1 MVEWSL
7 QLSAKDNKNQGQVN
21 SYAKELNKV
30 YKFEERPDN
39 FEGEF
44 YGLEFNDRSFNYTGY
59 DPDTLKRFKE
69 LVEKVVAHFPDILFD
84 YVEFGD
90 YPNIVITYTS
100 KDGKLSRTEPSTM
113 YVYTDNTAKY
123 NEMVET
129 FAPLLAARGYEF
141 ERKDA
146 EQTISWAFDLLNGKS
161 ECDEIITAASN
172 QLPGM
177 LLVCYYTND
186 NCEDAFCIVEQC
198 RALNGEYEWEE
209 LDEFLFCLAD
219 EASDK
224 HNELPFTVSQAVAA
238 PDECVKKIF
247 DSVHSGNKK
256 INEYLIRKALLHNIS
271 YMRFLHSDDKEWLLA
286 MDSCTTD
293 SIVLAGM
300 YHSWRAWE
308 DSYTDPDS
316 GETVS
321 IGRYELL
328 DTPLFKS
335 NDGETETLLGKVC
348 KAGNHLLNNITD
360 VVWILSNLTP
370 LDYTRMLVENADNLG
385 EDDRRWA
392 YREIGD
398 LYRWGK
404 EEFGFFID
412 KRKAKEC
419 YDKAFYTDEN
429 PLEDSDD
436 YGEPDPCTY
445 TYTVKGEIAPLKE
458 LAEKIAN
465 KYGDVENEL
474 GLYVP
479 INIFMHY
486 LVGTDPKREY
496 YCGNLL
502 RVDEQDGALLL
513 RIETERGETALA
525 YALVAKFPGLE
536 VEIEEELYE
545 ESQASQKPRNC
556 H

>member
-1 MVEWSL
+1 MVEWTL
-7 QLSAKDNKNQGQVN
+7 QISTKDNKNQEQVN

-44 YGLEFNDRSFNYTGY
+44 YGLEFNDKSFNYTGY
-59 DPDTLKRFKE
+59 DPNTLKRFKE

-84 YVEFGD
+84 YVELGD

-100 KDGKLSRTEPSTM
+100 KDGKLVRTEPSTM

-146 EQTISWAFDLLNGKS
+146 EQTICWAFDLLNGKS

-172 QLPGM
+172 QLPSM

-186 NCEDAFCIVEQC
+186 NCEEGFCIVEQC

-209 LDEFLFCLAD
+209 LDEFLFYLAD

-224 HNELPFTVSQAVAA
+224 HNELPFTVSQAVAS

-256 INEYLIRKALLHNIS
+256 ISEYLISKALLHKIS

-286 MDSCTTD
+286 MDRCTTD

-321 IGRYELL
+321 IERYEFLN
-328 DTPLFKS
+328 TPLFES
-335 NDGETETLLGKVC
+335 NEGEAEALFEKVC
-348 KAGNHLLNNITD
+348 KAGNDLLNNIAD
-360 VVWILSNLTP
+360 VVWILSDSTP
-370 LDYTRMLVENADNLG
+370 LDYTRLLVENADNLG

-398 LYRWGK
+398 LYR
-404 EEFGFFID
+404 
-412 KRKAKEC
+412 
-419 YDKAFYTDEN
+419 
-429 PLEDSDD
+429 
-436 YGEPDPCTY
+436 
-445 TYTVKGEIAPLKE
+445 
-458 LAEKIAN
+458 
-465 KYGDVENEL
+465 
-474 GLYVP
+474 
-479 INIFMHY
+479 
-486 LVGTDPKREY
+486 
-496 YCGNLL
+496 
-502 RVDEQDGALLL
+502 
-513 RIETERGETALA
+513 
-525 YALVAKFPGLE
+525 
-536 VEIEEELYE
+536 
-545 ESQASQKPRNC
+545 
-556 H
+556 

>member
-1 MVEWSL
+1 MVEWTL
-7 QLSAKDNKNQGQVN
+7 QISTKDNKNQEQVN

-44 YGLEFNDRSFNYTGY
+44 YGLEFNDKSFNYTGY
-59 DPDTLKRFKE
+59 DPNTLKRFKE
-69 LVEKVVAHFPDILFD
+69 LVEKVVVHFPDILFD

-100 KDGKLSRTEPSTM
+100 KDGKLVRTEPSTM

-129 FAPLLAARGYEF
+129 FAPLLATRGYEF

-146 EQTISWAFDLLNGKS
+146 EQTICWTFDLLNGKS
-161 ECDEIITAASN
+161 ECDEIITAASC
-172 QLPGM
+172 QLTGM

-186 NCEDAFCIVEQC
+186 NCEDALCIVEQC

-209 LDEFLFCLAD
+209 LDEFLFYLAD

-224 HNELPFTVSQAVAA
+224 HNELPFTVSQAIAA
-238 PDECVKKIF
+238 PDECVKMIF
-247 DSVHSGNKK
+247 DSVRTGNKN
-256 INEYLIRKALLHNIS
+256 ISEYLIRKALLHNIS
-271 YMRFLHSDDKEWLLA
+271 YMRFLHSGDKERLLA
-286 MDSCTTD
+286 MDKCTTD

-308 DSYTDPDS
+308 EPYTDPDS

-321 IGRYELL
+321 IERYELL

-335 NDGETETLLGKVC
+335 NEGEAEALFGKVC
-348 KAGNHLLNNITD
+348 KAGNHLLNNIAD
-360 VVWILSNLTP
+360 VVWILSDFTP
-370 LDYTRMLVENADNLG
+370 LDYTRLLVENADELG

-392 YREIGD
+392 YKEIGD

-412 KRKAKEC
+412 KQKAKEY
-419 YDKAFYTDEN
+419 YDKAGVTDEN
-429 PLEDSDD
+429 PLEDSDEHD
-436 YGEPDPCTY
+436 DPDPCIY
-445 TYTVKGEIAPLKE
+445 TYTVRGDITPLKE

-465 KYGDVENEL
+465 RYGDVDNEL
-474 GLYVP
+474 GLYAP
-479 INIFMHY
+479 INIFMYY
-486 LVGTDPKREY
+486 LVGTDPKRAD

-502 RVDEQDGALLL
+502 SAEEKNGALLL
-513 RIETERGETALA
+513 KIETERGQNAFA
-525 YALVAKFPGLE
+525 YALKAKFPELE
-536 VEIEEELYE
+536 VEIEEVLYE
-545 ESQASQKPRNC
+545 DDTFE
-556 H
+556 

>member
-1 MVEWSL
+1 MVEWTL
-7 QLSAKDNKNQGQVN
+7 QISTKDNKNQEQVN

-44 YGLEFNDRSFNYTGY
+44 YGLEFNDKSFNYTGY
-59 DPDTLKRFKE
+59 DPNTLKRFKE

-84 YVEFGD
+84 YVELGD

-100 KDGKLSRTEPSTM
+100 KDGKLVRTEPSTM

-146 EQTISWAFDLLNGKS
+146 EQTIRWTFDLLNGKS
-161 ECDEIITAASN
+161 ECDEIITAASC

-186 NCEDAFCIVEQC
+186 NCEVALCIVEQC

-209 LDEFLFCLAD
+209 LDEFLFYLAD

-224 HNELPFTVSQAVAA
+224 HNELPFTVSQAIAG
-238 PDECVKKIF
+238 PDECVKMIF
-247 DSVHSGNKK
+247 DSVRTGNKN
-256 INEYLIRKALLHNIS
+256 ISEYLIRKALLHNIS
-271 YMRFLHSDDKEWLLA
+271 YMRFLHLGDKEWLLA

-321 IGRYELL
+321 IERYELL
-328 DTPLFKS
+328 NTPLFES
-335 NDGETETLLGKVC
+335 NDGETETLFGRVC

-360 VVWILSNLTP
+360 VVWILSNFTP
-370 LDYTRMLVENADNLG
+370 LDYTRLLVENADNLG
-385 EDDRRWA
+385 KDDRRWA

-412 KRKAKEC
+412 KQKAKEY
-419 YDKAFYTDEN
+419 YDKAGVTDEN
-429 PLEDSDD
+429 PFEDSDKHD
-436 YGEPDPCTY
+436 DPDPCTY
-445 TYTVKGEIAPLKE
+445 IYTVRGEITPLKE
-458 LAEKIAN
+458 LTEKIAN
-465 KYGDVENEL
+465 RYGDVDNEL
-474 GLYVP
+474 GLYAP
-479 INIFMHY
+479 INIFMYY
-486 LVGTDPKREY
+486 LVGTDPKRY
-496 YCGNLL
+496 DYCGNLL
-502 RVDEQDGALLL
+502 SVEEKADALLL
-513 RIETERGETALA
+513 KIETERGQNAFAHALKT
-525 YALVAKFPGLE
+525 KFPELE
-536 VEIEEELYE
+536 VETEEVLYE
-545 ESQASQKPRNC
+545 NGMFK
-556 H
+556 

>member
-1 MVEWSL
+1 MVEWTL
-7 QLSAKDNKNQGQVN
+7 QISTKDNKNQEQVN

-44 YGLEFNDRSFNYTGY
+44 YGLEFNDKSFNYTGY
-59 DPDTLKRFKE
+59 DPNTLKRFKE
-69 LVEKVVAHFPDILFD
+69 LVEKVVVHFPDILFD

-100 KDGKLSRTEPSTM
+100 KDGKLVRTEPSTM

-146 EQTISWAFDLLNGKS
+146 EQTICWTFDLLNGKS
-161 ECDEIITAASN
+161 ECDEIITAASC
-172 QLPGM
+172 QLTGM

-186 NCEDAFCIVEQC
+186 NCEDALCIVEQC

-209 LDEFLFCLAD
+209 LDEFLFYLAD

-224 HNELPFTVSQAVAA
+224 HNELPFTVSQAIAA
-238 PDECVKKIF
+238 PDECVKMIF
-247 DSVHSGNKK
+247 DSVRTGNKN
-256 INEYLIRKALLHNIS
+256 ISEYLIRKALLHNIS
-271 YMRFLHSDDKEWLLA
+271 YMRFLHSGDKERLLA
-286 MDSCTTD
+286 MDKCTTD

-308 DSYTDPDS
+308 EPYTDPDS

-321 IGRYELL
+321 IERYELL

-335 NDGETETLLGKVC
+335 NEGEAEALFGKVC
-348 KAGNHLLNNITD
+348 KAGNHLLNNIAD
-360 VVWILSNLTP
+360 VVWILSDFTP
-370 LDYTRMLVENADNLG
+370 LDYTRLLVENADELG

-392 YREIGD
+392 YKEIGD

-412 KRKAKEC
+412 KQKAKEY
-419 YDKAFYTDEN
+419 YDKAGVTDEN
-429 PLEDSDD
+429 PLEDSDEHD
-436 YGEPDPCTY
+436 DPDPCTY
-445 TYTVKGEIAPLKE
+445 IYTVKGEITPLKE

-474 GLYVP
+474 GLYAP

-486 LVGTDPKREY
+486 LVGTDPKRHD

-502 RVDEQDGALLL
+502 RVEEKNGALLL
-513 RIETERGETALA
+513 KIETERGQNAFA
-525 YALVAKFPGLE
+525 YALKAKFPELE
-536 VEIEEELYE
+536 VEIEEEIYE
-545 ESQASQKPRNC
+545 DDMFK
-556 H
+556 

>member
-1 MVEWSL
+1 MVEWTL
-7 QLSAKDNKNQGQVN
+7 QISTKDNKNQEQVN

-44 YGLEFNDRSFNYTGY
+44 YGLEFNDKSFNYTGY
-59 DPDTLKRFKE
+59 DPNTLKRFKE
-69 LVEKVVAHFPDILFD
+69 LVEKVVVHFPDILFD

-100 KDGKLSRTEPSTM
+100 KDGKLVRTEPSTM

-129 FAPLLAARGYEF
+129 FAPLLATRGYEF

-146 EQTISWAFDLLNGKS
+146 EQTICWTFDLLNGKS
-161 ECDEIITAASN
+161 ECDEIITAASC
-172 QLPGM
+172 QLTGM

-186 NCEDAFCIVEQC
+186 NCEDALCIVEQC

-209 LDEFLFCLAD
+209 LDEFLFYLAD

-224 HNELPFTVSQAVAA
+224 HNELPFTVSQAIAA
-238 PDECVKKIF
+238 PDECVKMIF
-247 DSVHSGNKK
+247 DSVRTGNKN
-256 INEYLIRKALLHNIS
+256 ISEYLIRKALLHNIS
-271 YMRFLHSDDKEWLLA
+271 YMRFLHSGDKERLLA
-286 MDSCTTD
+286 MDKCTTD

-308 DSYTDPDS
+308 EPYTDPDS

-321 IGRYELL
+321 IERYELL

-335 NDGETETLLGKVC
+335 NEGEAEALFGKVC
-348 KAGNHLLNNITD
+348 KAGNHLLNNIAD
-360 VVWILSNLTP
+360 VVWILSDFTP
-370 LDYTRMLVENADNLG
+370 LDYTRLLVENADELG

-392 YREIGD
+392 YKEIGD

-412 KRKAKEC
+412 KQKAKEY
-419 YDKAFYTDEN
+419 YDKAGVTDEN
-429 PLEDSDD
+429 PLEDSDEHD
-436 YGEPDPCTY
+436 DPDPCIY
-445 TYTVKGEIAPLKE
+445 TYTVRGDITPLKE

-465 KYGDVENEL
+465 RYGDVDNEL
-474 GLYVP
+474 GLYAP
-479 INIFMHY
+479 INIFMYY
-486 LVGTDPKREY
+486 LVGTDPKRHD

-502 RVDEQDGALLL
+502 RVEEKNGALLL
-513 RIETERGETALA
+513 KIETERGQNAFA
-525 YALVAKFPGLE
+525 YALKAKFPELE
-536 VEIEEELYE
+536 VEIEEEIYE
-545 ESQASQKPRNC
+545 DDMFK
-556 H
+556 

>member
-1 MVEWSL
+1 MVEWIL
-7 QLSAKDNKNQGQVN
+7 QLSAKDNKNQEQVN
-21 SYAKELNKV
+21 SYAKELNKL

-59 DPDTLKRFKE
+59 DPDTLKRFRE
-69 LVEKVVAHFPDILFD
+69 LVEKVLAHFPDVLFD
-84 YVEFGD
+84 YAELGD

-100 KDGKLSRTEPSTM
+100 KDGKLVRTEPCTM
-113 YVYTDNTAKY
+113 YVYTDNAAKY
-123 NEMVET
+123 NEMAET
-129 FAPLLAARGYEF
+129 FAPLLAAHGYKL

-146 EQTISWAFDLLNGKS
+146 EQTIRWTFDKLNGKS
-161 ECDEIITAASN
+161 VCDEIITAASK
-172 QLPGM
+172 QLQGM
-177 LLVCYYTND
+177 LLVCYYTDD

-209 LDEFLFCLAD
+209 LDEFLFYLAD
-219 EASDK
+219 EASAK

-256 INEYLIRKALLHNIS
+256 ISDYLIRKALLHDIS
-271 YMRFLHSDDKEWLLA
+271 YMRFLHSGDKGWLLA
-286 MDSCTTD
+286 MDSCITD
-293 SIVLAGM
+293 CIVLAGM
-300 YHSWRAWE
+300 YHSWRSWE
-308 DSYTDPDS
+308 EPYTDPDS
-316 GETVS
+316 GETVY
-321 IGRYELL
+321 IERYELL
-328 DTPLFKS
+328 DTPLFES
-335 NDGETETLLGKVC
+335 NEGEAEALFGKVR
-348 KAGNHLLNNITD
+348 KDGHHLPNHITD
-360 VVWILSNLTP
+360 IVWILSNFTP
-370 LDYTRMLVENADNLG
+370 LDYTRLLVENADDLR

-412 KRKAKEC
+412 KQKAKEC
-419 YDKAFYTDEN
+419 YDKALYTNEN

-436 YGEPDPCTY
+436 YGEPDPCIY
-445 TYTVKGEIAPLKE
+445 TYTVRGDIAPLKE

-465 KYGDVENEL
+465 KYGDVENEF

-486 LVGTDPKREY
+486 LVGTDPKREE

-502 RVDEQDGALLL
+502 RVDEKDDALLL

-525 YALVAKFPGLE
+525 YALVAKYPGLE

-545 ESQASQKPRNC
+545 DGMFK
-556 H
+556 